1 MKDLVLKKR
10 KGFTLLGIII
20 VFAIGLYLYFYF
32 VFLGEYVRRQ
42 ETVNSQE
49 PVYSQETANSQETV
63 NSQEAANSQE
73 TANSQEGVNG
83 QSNSLIE
90 NIPQVVHGQVMK
102 KVAGLLGVSFI
113 FLPSQVQEHFSSS
126 PRRVLSFVCILSIF
140 VALSYAIKF
149 FLKMTGISDIHF
161 KNAWEKGRYEGYR
174 DAGRGNS
181 YLYNRCQNIGRC
193 YNDLRDNPPGL
204 FGRIFKILIFIALII
219 YLMLVLTP
227 QA

>member
-1 MKDLVLKKR
+1 M
-10 KGFTLLGIII
+10 GSTI
-20 VFAIGLYLYFYF
+20 
-32 VFLGEYVRRQ
+32 
-42 ETVNSQE
+42 NSQE
-49 PVYSQETANSQETV
+49 AANSQETV
-63 NSQEAANSQE
+63 NSQETANSKE
-73 TANSQEGVNG
+73 TANSQEAANSQEGANSQEAVNG

-149 FLKMTGISDIHF
+149 FLKITGISNIYL
-161 KNAWEKGRYEGYR
+161 KNALEKGIYEGYR
-174 DAGRGNS
+174 DAEREKP
-181 YLYNRCQNIGRC
+181 YLYNKCQNIDSS
-193 YNDLRDNPPGL
+193 YNDLRDKAPGL
-204 FGRIFKILIFIALII
+204 VGRFLTILTFIALII

>member
-49 PVYSQETANSQETV
+49 PVYSQE
-63 NSQEAANSQE
+63 AANSQE
-73 TANSQEGVNG
+73 TANSQEGANSQEAVNG

-161 KNAWEKGRYEGYR
+161 KNAWEKGRYDGYR
-174 DAGRGNS
+174 DAAS
-181 YLYNRCQNIGRC
+181 EKTYLYNNCQNIGRC

-204 FGRIFKILIFIALII
+204 GGRVLKILTFIALII
-219 YLMLVLTP
+219 YLMLALTP